1 MDALGIGFEV
11 AAGMS
16 RSSHLTAPA
25 PLRARPFAAACLLAA
40 LGLSACAMGGARP
53 ADTRLPPAYDAP
65 RGASALAAEELDKWW
80 LLFGDAQL
88 NALEDEAFRLSPDAR
103 TAAARLLEAQATRAS
118 QTAQTF
124 PQTELQGNANH
135 KNTQNL
141 DAGSNNLI
149 PVGGTTISETLNFNV
164 SWEIDLFGRLA
175 IARKVANADLAAT
188 RFNVEG
194 SRAALAANVADS
206 YFQVRGLAIQ
216 LADARETVRIQ
227 TQLQDIASRK
237 AQLGLGAASDADR
250 VAGDLAQA
258 RSNAESLEAELHANQ
273 RTLLVLVGRGIDPVS
288 AVTPTTVAGD
298 VPATPDSIPGDLLQ
312 RRPDIREAEA
322 KVRSA
327 AGRDR
332 IAHRALFP
340 TFTFQPSA
348 GLSHLVSPGVTFIPP
363 ATLEPAQQTTNTSFW
378 AYGVGVSQPVLDV
391 PRLLADM
398 KTQDART
405 EQAVIAYEKTVQTAF
420 GEAENALVRLSADQ
434 RRVALL
440 KDGEARAHRAYDAAR
455 TRYAQGLDDL
465 QTALGAEQSWRST
478 RSALTAEQVQA
489 LRRAVQTYKALGGG
503 WAYAARAGGA
513 P

>member
-1 MDALGIGFEV
+1 MSKSRHLNAPPQPRGRAV
-11 AAGMS
+11 AALCVLS
-16 RSSHLTAPA
+16 
-25 PLRARPFAAACLLAA
+25 A
-40 LGLSACAMGGARP
+40 LSLSACASGGART

-65 RGASALAAEELDKWW
+65 RGQAALATEDLDKWW
-80 LLFGDAQL
+80 LLFGDTQL
-88 NALEDEAFRLSPDAR
+88 NALEDDAFRLSPDAR
-103 TAAARLLEAQATRAS
+103 TATARLLEARATRAS
-118 QTAQTF
+118 AVAQTL

-141 DAGSNNLI
+141 DAGSTNLI
-149 PVGGTTISETLNFNV
+149 PTGGTTISETLNFNV

-175 IARKVANADLAAT
+175 IARKTANADLAAT

-194 SRAALAANVADS
+194 ARAALAANVADT
-206 YFQVRGLAIQ
+206 YFQTRGLAIQ

-227 TQLQDIASRK
+227 TQLQDVATRK
-237 AQLGLGAASDADR
+237 ARVGLGAASDADR

-258 RSNAESLEAELHANQ
+258 TSNADSLEAELHANQ
-273 RTLLVLVGRGIDPVS
+273 RTLLILVGRGIDPVS
-288 AVTPTTVAGD
+288 AVTPATVAGD
-298 VPATPDSIPGDLLQ
+298 VPPTPAAIPGDLLQ

-322 KVRSA
+322 RVRSA
-327 AGRDR
+327 AGRDK

-405 EQAVIAYEKTVQTAF
+405 EQAVIAYEKAVQTAF
-420 GEAENALVRLSADQ
+420 GEAESALVRLDSDN
-434 RRVALL
+434 RRVSVL
-440 KDGEARAHRAYDAAR
+440 KDGEVRAHRAYDAAR
-455 TRYAQGLDDL
+455 TRYTQGLDDL
-465 QTALGAEQSWRST
+465 QTALSAEQSWRST

-489 LRRAVQTYKALGGG
+489 LRRTVQTYKALGGG